1 MGDDP
6 PKLESD
12 LVDVGGLD
20 LDLLVTMQ
28 DTVLAQAIRRVL
40 RAAECPDEA
49 TLGFQQSI

>member
-1 MGDDP
+1 MGDGS
-6 PKLESD
+6 LEVESD

-20 LDLLVTMQ
+20 LDLLVTIQ

-40 RAAECPDEA
+40 HAAECPDEA